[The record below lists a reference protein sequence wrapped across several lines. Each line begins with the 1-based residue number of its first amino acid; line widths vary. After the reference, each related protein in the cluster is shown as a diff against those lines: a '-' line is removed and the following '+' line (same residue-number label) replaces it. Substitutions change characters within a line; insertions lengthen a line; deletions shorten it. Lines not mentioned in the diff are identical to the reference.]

1 MFNIIVTIF
10 SSMLTITSC
19 NTLLVDDNREKR
31 SLSENLVVGMDYLG
45 KPRIVCHC
53 YGEEMQNLISK
64 NMAMNRRSFIVKVNV
79 DSTKNSGIR
88 EKRTVVNNAE
98 LIYAPVCCKINLSNK
113 KSFYSYPFSVNLVAL
128 NYTDDLKDGH
138 SEASQELS
146 TILVA
151 GLKTVLAKEKSVV
164 SIGVDKFSNI
174 SGSVLA
180 NIYLTIHGMITQ
192 SIVDTLKATI
202 SSGNLGGIEVRIV
215 PVPFLLRQQ
224 SLPFPRAEVQKPQ
237 QRFQLPSSSQQL
249 QKYRQRVLHSCPAQ
263 HLYHLHRHSSLFR
276 HQPLYRSSVQRFV
289 LIQLYV
295 NLHVLPT
302 VVLPLYLFVSS
313 HHVQPHVL
321 QAALTLAVQL
331 GREEF
336 VKSINYWV

>member
-215 PVPFLLRQQ
+215 PDPNIENAQVTYLSKFDDSNSPQ
-224 SLPFPRAEVQKPQ
+224 SSADSQPTASKPADPI
-237 QRFQLPSSSQQL
+237 LSDSTSTPN
-249 QKYRQRVLHSCPAQ
+249 PTPNPTPD
-263 HLYHLHRHSSLFR
+263 LYS
-276 HQPLYRSSVQRFV
+276 
-289 LIQLYV
+289 
-295 NLHVLPT
+295 
-302 VVLPLYLFVSS
+302 
-313 HHVQPHVL
+313 
-321 QAALTLAVQL
+321 
-331 GREEF
+331 
-336 VKSINYWV
+336 

>member
-215 PVPFLLRQQ
+215 PEIQT
-224 SLPFPRAEVQKPQ
+224 K
-237 QRFQLPSSSQQL
+237 SSSLMSSSTSLSPTSTFIVVSTSAIVPIFCPAICVDTTLCQP
-249 QKYRQRVLHSCPAQ
+249 SCPANCCAPSVSVCQ
-263 HLYHLHRHSSLFR
+263 
-276 HQPLYRSSVQRFV
+276 QPSCPTACAPGCTDACCSIGQRRV
-289 LIQLYV
+289 RQKY
-295 NLHVLPT
+295 
-302 VVLPLYLFVSS
+302 
-313 HHVQPHVL
+313 
-321 QAALTLAVQL
+321 
-331 GREEF
+331 
-336 VKSINYWV
+336 

>member
-19 NTLLVDDNREKR
+19 NTVLVEDNREKR

-64 NMAMNRRSFIVKVNV
+64 NMAMNPRSLIVKMNV

-88 EKRTVVNNAE
+88 EKRTVVNNTE
-98 LIYAPVCCKINLSNK
+98 LIYAPVCCKIDLSNK

-128 NYTDDLKDGH
+128 NYTDDLKDDDSDA
-138 SEASQELS
+138 SEELR

-164 SIGVDKFSNI
+164 SIGVHKFSNI
-174 SGSVLA
+174 SGGVLA
-180 NIYLTIHGMITQ
+180 NIYLTIQGMITP

-215 PVPFLLRQQ
+215 PEPNIENAQVTYLSKLDDSNSPQ
-224 SLPFPRAEVQKPQ
+224 SSGNSNRPPI
-237 QRFQLPSSSQQL
+237 
-249 QKYRQRVLHSCPAQ
+249 
-263 HLYHLHRHSSLFR
+263 
-276 HQPLYRSSVQRFV
+276 PL
-289 LIQLYV
+289 
-295 NLHVLPT
+295 
-302 VVLPLYLFVSS
+302 
-313 HHVQPHVL
+313 
-321 QAALTLAVQL
+321 
-331 GREEF
+331 
-336 VKSINYWV
+336 